1 MARAAVQRQLPP
13 PLELVCLKALWSLGE
28 GSVSDVRRVVSLS
41 KPLAYTTVMT
51 LLDRLARKNIVTRRK
66 AGRAFV
72 YAPQVS
78 QDSVRRMAF
87 REFLES
93 YFDGSADGLI
103 EFLGE
108 AQADQAQGGR
118 PVSRS
123 ATASAADS
131 GDGRLDTA
139 LL

>member
-1 MARAAVQRQLPP
+1 MARAAAQRELPP
-13 PLELVCLKALWSLGE
+13 PLELSCLKALWSLGE
-28 GSVSDVRRVVSLS
+28 GSVNDVRRIVCQN

-51 LLDRLARKNIVTRRK
+51 LLDRLTRKGVVARRK
-66 AGRAFV
+66 MGRAFL

-87 REFLES
+87 REFLQN
-93 YFDGSADGLI
+93 YFDGSAEGLL
-103 EFLGE
+103 EFLGG
-108 AQADQAQGGR
+108 AQAGLSLA
-118 PVSRS
+118 
-123 ATASAADS
+123 ATDPPARAAAASS

>member
-1 MARAAVQRQLPP
+1 MARAAAQRQLPP

-28 GSVSDVRRVVSLS
+28 GSVSDVRRVVSLN

-51 LLDRLARKNIVTRRK
+51 LLDRLARKNIVARRK
-66 AGRAFV
+66 VGRAFF

-87 REFLES
+87 QEFLES
-93 YFDGSADGLI
+93 YFDGSTVGLI
-103 EFLGE
+103 EFLGD
-108 AQADQAQGGR
+108 AHAPPLA
-118 PVSRS
+118 RS
-123 ATASAADS
+123 ASAAAS
-131 GDGRLDTA
+131 GSAEGRLDTA

>member
-28 GSVSDVRRVVSLS
+28 GSVSDVRHIISLS

-51 LLDRLARKNIVTRRK
+51 LLDRLARKNIVARRK
-66 AGRAFV
+66 VGRAFV

-78 QDSVRRMAF
+78 QDAVRRMAF

-103 EFLGE
+103 EFLSE
-108 AQADQAQGGR
+108 AQTGQAQAGL
-118 PVSRS
+118 PLSRS
-123 ATASAADS
+123 ATAAAGS

>member
-1 MARAAVQRQLPP
+1 MARAAAQRQLPP

-28 GSVSDVRRVVSLS
+28 GSVSDVRRVVSLN

-51 LLDRLARKNIVTRRK
+51 LLDRLARKNIVARRK
-66 AGRAFV
+66 VGRAFF

-87 REFLES
+87 QEFLES
-93 YFDGSADGLI
+93 YFDGSTVGLI
-103 EFLGE
+103 EFLGD
-108 AQADQAQGGR
+108 AQAA
-118 PVSRS
+118 PPLARS
-123 ATASAADS
+123 ASAAAS
-131 GDGRLDTA
+131 GSAEGRLDTA

>member
-1 MARAAVQRQLPP
+1 MARAAAQRQLPP

-28 GSVSDVRRVVSLS
+28 GSVSDVRRIVALS

-51 LLDRLARKNIVTRRK
+51 LLDRLARKNIVARRK
-66 AGRAFV
+66 SGRAFV

-108 AQADQAQGGR
+108 AQAVAGL
-118 PVSRS
+118 PLSRS
-123 ATASAADS
+123 ATATAADS

>member
-1 MARAAVQRQLPP
+1 MARAVAQRQLPP

-51 LLDRLARKNIVTRRK
+51 LLDRLARKNIVARRK

-72 YAPQVS
+72 YAPQIS

-108 AQADQAQGGR
+108 AQAGQAAGP

-123 ATASAADS
+123 ATAAAADS

>member
-1 MARAAVQRQLPP
+1 
-13 PLELVCLKALWSLGE
+13 
-28 GSVSDVRRVVSLS
+28 
-41 KPLAYTTVMT
+41 
-51 LLDRLARKNIVTRRK
+51 
-66 AGRAFV
+66 
-72 YAPQVS
+72 
-78 QDSVRRMAF
+78 MAF

-108 AQADQAQGGR
+108 AQVGQAQALA

-123 ATASAADS
+123 ATAASDS
-131 GDGRLDTA
+131 GEGRLDTA

>member
-28 GSVSDVRRVVSLS
+28 GSVSDVRRIVSLH
-41 KPLAYTTVMT
+41 KPLAYTTVLT
-51 LLDRLARKNIVTRRK
+51 LLDRLASKNIVARRK
-66 AGRAFV
+66 EGRAFV

-93 YFDGSADGLI
+93 YFDGSEDGLI

-108 AQADQAQGGR
+108 AQTGQAQAGL

-123 ATASAADS
+123 ATAAAGDS

>member
-1 MARAAVQRQLPP
+1 MARAAASRQLPP

-28 GSVSDVRRVVSLS
+28 GSVSDVRRIVALNR
-41 KPLAYTTVMT
+41 PLAYTTVMT
-51 LLDRLARKNIVTRRK
+51 LLDRLARKSIVTRRK
-66 AGRAFV
+66 VGRAFF

-103 EFLGE
+103 EFLGD
-108 AQADQAQGGR
+108 AQAGP
-118 PVSRS
+118 PVARS
-123 ATASAADS
+123 ATAAASGSA
-131 GDGRLDTA
+131 DGRLDTA

>member
-1 MARAAVQRQLPP
+1 
-13 PLELVCLKALWSLGE
+13 VCLKALWSLGE
-28 GSVSDVRRVVSLS
+28 GSVNDVRRIVSIN

-51 LLDRLARKNIVTRRK
+51 LLDRLARKNVVARRK
-66 AGRAFV
+66 VGRAFL

-103 EFLGE
+103 EFLGD
-108 AQADQAQGGR
+108 AQVGPPPLA
-118 PVSRS
+118 RS
-123 ATASAADS
+123 ATAAAGSSA
-131 GDGRLDTA
+131 DGRLDTA

>member
-1 MARAAVQRQLPP
+1 MARAAAQRQVPP

-28 GSVSDVRRVVSLS
+28 GSVTDVRRIVAVN

-51 LLDRLARKNIVTRRK
+51 LLDRLARKNIVARRK
-66 AGRAFV
+66 VGRAFLYV
-72 YAPQVS
+72 PQVS

-87 REFLES
+87 REFIES

-103 EFLGE
+103 EFLVEAKTGP
-108 AQADQAQGGR
+108 AQAEA
-118 PVSRS
+118 PVARS
-123 ATASAADS
+123 ATAAAGSA
-131 GDGRLDTA
+131 DGRLDTA

>member
-1 MARAAVQRQLPP
+1 MARAAAQRELPP
-13 PLELVCLKALWSLGE
+13 PLELSCLKALWSLGE
-28 GSVSDVRRVVSLS
+28 GSVNDVRRIVSRN

-51 LLDRLARKNIVTRRK
+51 LLDRLARKSVVSRRK
-66 AGRAFV
+66 IGRAFL

-87 REFLES
+87 REFLEN

-108 AQADQAQGGR
+108 AQAAL
-118 PVSRS
+118 S
-123 ATASAADS
+123 AAPSVERARASAAS
-131 GDGRLDTA
+131 PGDGRLDTA

>member
-103 EFLGE
+103 DFLSGSQAGH
-108 AQADQAQGGR
+108 AQADP

-123 ATASAADS
+123 ATAAAGSA
-131 GDGRLDTA
+131 DGRLDTA